1 MGGLKV
7 KGATHLALA
16 HSGSIAT
23 ARVASERAP
32 DGFFMARHAAARLLH
47 PRASPGAIDIPLRAN
62 GSRVMLVDT
71 KMGRRNKPRRRR
83 ASYYLE

>member
-7 KGATHLALA
+7 NGGTHLALA

-47 PRASPGAIDIPLRAN
+47 PRASPGAIDIPLRTGHQ
-62 GSRVMLVDT
+62 GSS
-71 KMGRRNKPRRRR
+71 K
-83 ASYYLE
+83 